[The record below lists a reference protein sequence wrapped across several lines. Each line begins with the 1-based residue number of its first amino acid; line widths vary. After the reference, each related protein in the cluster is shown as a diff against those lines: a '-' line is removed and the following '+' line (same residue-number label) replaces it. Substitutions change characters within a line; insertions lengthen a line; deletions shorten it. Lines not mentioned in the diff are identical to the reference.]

1 MVYRVTVVRRFSC
14 IVFDFIDREEKE
26 NKKKKKPVSR
36 LFSVDFFFFFFA
48 MFPMQSQSQR
58 SNTCPSRMW
67 RVSSPIVACLNRVS
81 YSDSNW

>member
-36 LFSVDFFFFFFA
+36 LFSVDFFFFFLLCFQCKVRA
-48 MFPMQSQSQR
+48 NEATHVHHVCGEYHRLSL
-58 SNTCPSRMW
+58 
-67 RVSSPIVACLNRVS
+67 RV
-81 YSDSNW
+81 